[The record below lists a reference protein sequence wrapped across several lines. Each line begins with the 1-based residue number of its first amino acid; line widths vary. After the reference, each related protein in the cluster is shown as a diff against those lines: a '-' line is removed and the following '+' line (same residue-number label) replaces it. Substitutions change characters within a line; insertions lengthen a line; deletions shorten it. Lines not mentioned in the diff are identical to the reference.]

1 MHRGWLSGCLSF
13 AIIVLPWKGKP
24 DATQLKHRR
33 PASTLK
39 TARVVES
46 SDTEIENAVKSIIT
60 AVRERGDDA
69 VREWRVFDHVELDRL
84 EVGPKECASCTP
96 ATTPSF
102 GRERLLELIDQYLER
117 RRAA

>member
-1 MHRGWLSGCLSF
+1 MQLSSNTAARL
-13 AIIVLPWKGKP
+13 
-24 DATQLKHRR
+24 RR
-33 PASTLK
+33 LK

-46 SDTEIENAVKSIIT
+46 SDTVEIENAVKSIIT

-69 VREWRVFDHVELDRL
+69 ERDYNRVIDHVELDRL

-96 ATTPSF
+96 ATTRAS
-102 GRERLLELIDQYLER
+102 GESGCWELINQYLER

>member
-1 MHRGWLSGCLSF
+1 MQLSSNTAARL
-13 AIIVLPWKGKP
+13 
-24 DATQLKHRR
+24 RR
-33 PASTLK
+33 LK

-46 SDTEIENAVKSIIT
+46 SDIVEIENAVKSIIT

-69 VREWRVFDHVELDRL
+69 VREYNRVFDHVELERL

-96 ATTPSF
+96 ATTRAS
-102 GRERLLELIDQYLER
+102 GESRLLELIDQYLER

>member
-1 MHRGWLSGCLSF
+1 MQLSSNTAARL
-13 AIIVLPWKGKP
+13 
-24 DATQLKHRR
+24 RR
-33 PASTLK
+33 LK

-46 SDTEIENAVKSIIT
+46 SDTVEIENAVKSIIT

-84 EVGPKECASCTP
+84 EVGPKECASRTP
-96 ATTPSF
+96 ATTRAS
-102 GRERLLELIDQYLER
+102 GESGCWELIDQYLEH

>member
-1 MHRGWLSGCLSF
+1 MQLSSNTAARL
-13 AIIVLPWKGKP
+13 
-24 DATQLKHRR
+24 RR
-33 PASTLK
+33 LK

-69 VREWRVFDHVELDRL
+69 VREYRVFNNVELERR

-96 ATTPSF
+96 ATTRAS
-102 GRERLLELIDQYLER
+102 GESGCWELIDQYLER

>member
-1 MHRGWLSGCLSF
+1 MQLSSNTAARL
-13 AIIVLPWKGKP
+13 
-24 DATQLKHRR
+24 RR
-33 PASTLK
+33 LK

-60 AVRERGDDA
+60 AVRKRGDDA
-69 VREWRVFDHVELDRL
+69 VREYNRVIDHVELERL

-96 ATTPSF
+96 ATAPSF
-102 GRERLLELIDQYLER
+102 GREPLLELIDQYLER